1 MRYLWG
7 VHRMEGL
14 LLVLIELLMLL
25 KTDSIRDVIAFP
37 KTQSASCLMTDAPSN
52 VSNEQL
58 SELGI
63 KTIKNQNE
71 RVFTISRKK

>member
-1 MRYLWG
+1 M
-7 VHRMEGL
+7 
-14 LLVLIELLMLL
+14 MLL

-63 KTIKNQNE
+63 KTIKNPNE
-71 RVFTISRKK
+71 RVFTISSKSKRSLADNDASLLRIIM